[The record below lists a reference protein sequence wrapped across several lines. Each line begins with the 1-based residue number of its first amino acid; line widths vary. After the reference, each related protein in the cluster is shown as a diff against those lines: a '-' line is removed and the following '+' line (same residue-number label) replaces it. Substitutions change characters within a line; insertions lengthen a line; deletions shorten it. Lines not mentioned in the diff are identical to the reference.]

1 MIYRNNS
8 RRFLLSALLLALAVI
23 SNLALPA
30 TGKATPPA
38 APDSP
43 NPKTISIA
51 EARSLPLGTSSNC

>member
-1 MIYRNNS
+1 MIHRNDS
-8 RRFLLSALLLALAVI
+8 RKFFLSARLLALAVI

-30 TGKATPPA
+30 TGRATPPA

-51 EARSLPLGTSSNC
+51 EARSLPL